1 MEIQQFLITYILRRD
16 GTSVIRLDANSIS
29 LLVRNA
35 NQLVA
40 TATIFFISYGSKK
53 NHPVDRIDQTMHT
66 NLINNPLRNVA
77 ATSIFVHDI
86 HHEDGNRSTSRYRR
100 RKYSLYDHTLSNW
113 QSTYRTERWQIMT
126 ISQSS
131 QTPSLFYHSSCIQLS
146 LRPTERESITSIY
159 SQQRY

>member
-1 MEIQQFLITYILRRD
+1 MTIQFHYSCEIPINCWQQQQYFLSAMVTKR
-16 GTSVIRLDANSIS
+16 
-29 LLVRNA
+29 
-35 NQLVA
+35 
-40 TATIFFISYGSKK
+40 TI
-53 NHPVDRIDQTMHT
+53 PVDRIDQTMHT
-66 NLINNPLRNVA
+66 NLINKSLRNVA
-77 ATSIFVHDI
+77 AASIFVHDI